1 MQSTTT
7 SKNFEPKRDLLVL
20 LNVLMG
26 SYFLDEAIYELR
38 HTTYYKQDVKAKA
51 NTLVRAITPIIE
63 RDLAM
68 LHGADDE
75 AMARLIE
82 NLRETMGE
90 IATLRLEH
98 IAAFG
103 ELLRAFKQSPEGVLD
118 RMGIAI
124 IESVQV
130 EEVAA

>member
-1 MQSTTT
+1 MQSTQQP
-7 SKNFEPKRDLLVL
+7 KAFEPKQDLLVL

-51 NTLVRAITPIIE
+51 NSMAKAVTPIIE
-63 RDLAM
+63 RDLAL

-75 AMARLIE
+75 AMAMLIE
-82 NLRETMGE
+82 NLRDTMGE

-98 IAAFG
+98 IAAYG
-103 ELLRAFKQSPEGVLD
+103 EVLRRFKADPDSVLD
-118 RMGIAI
+118 LLGIQI
-124 IESVQV
+124 VESVQI

>member
-1 MQSTTT
+1 MQSTEPKT
-7 SKNFEPKRDLLVL
+7 FEPKRDLLVL

-68 LHGADDE
+68 LHGADDV
-75 AMARLIE
+75 ALVKLIE
-82 NLRETMGE
+82 NLRETFRQLA
-90 IATLRLEH
+90 ILRLEH

-103 ELLRAFKQSPEGVLD
+103 EVMKLFYQNPDMVLEALQ
-118 RMGIAI
+118 IQI
-124 IESVQV
+124 IESVQI
-130 EEVAA
+130 EEV

>member
-1 MQSTTT
+1 MQSTEP
-7 SKNFEPKRDLLVL
+7 KAFELKRDLLVL

-26 SYFLDEAIYELR
+26 SYFLDEALYELR
-38 HTTYYKQDVKAKA
+38 HTTYYKQDVKQKA
-51 NTLVRAITPIIE
+51 NTLVKAITPIIE

-82 NLRETMGE
+82 NLRDTMGE

-103 ELLRAFKQSPEGVLD
+103 EVTRRFKQDPDAVLD
-118 RMGIAI
+118 LLSIQI
-124 IESVQV
+124 IESVQI

>member
-1 MQSTTT
+1 MQSTQPKT
-7 SKNFEPKRDLLVL
+7 FEPKRDLLVL

-68 LHGADDE
+68 LHGADDV
-75 AMARLIE
+75 ALVKLIE
-82 NLRETMGE
+82 NLRETFRQLA
-90 IATLRLEH
+90 ILRLEH

-103 ELLRAFKQSPEGVLD
+103 EVMKLFYQNPDMVLEALQ
-118 RMGIAI
+118 IQI
-124 IESVQV
+124 IESVQI
-130 EEVAA
+130 EEV

>member
-7 SKNFEPKRDLLVL
+7 SKTFEPKRDLLVL

>member
-1 MQSTTT
+1 MQSTEPKT
-7 SKNFEPKRDLLVL
+7 FEPKRDLLVL

-82 NLRETMGE
+82 NLRDTMGE

-103 ELLRAFKQSPEGVLD
+103 EVTRRFKQSPDAVLD
-118 RMGIAI
+118 LLGIQI
-124 IESVQV
+124 VESVQI